1 MPNPRKSKDWKR
13 SIMKMRN
20 SPLFSSRTSNA
31 LGCRWR
37 SDAGLGED
45 CDVCVLR
52 VYSLAD
58 DVSLFRI

>member
-1 MPNPRKSKDWKR
+1 MS
-13 SIMKMRN
+13 
-20 SPLFSSRTSNA
+20 SPLTTISFAA

-37 SDAGLGED
+37 LDAGVGED